1 METNSAKTFEFGQS
15 QGHSFWVDVPVFI
28 GVAVALYVVFRVIA
42 AVLRKRGGARD
53 SNQVI
58 K

>member
-1 METNSAKTFEFGQS
+1 METNSAKTFEFVQS
-15 QGHSFWVDVPVFI
+15 QGHSVWVDVLIFI
-28 GVAVALYVVFRVIA
+28 GVAVALYVVFKVIA
-42 AVLRKRGGARD
+42 AVLRKRSGARD